1 MKRRASTVIVLL
13 MAISGI
19 AATYLVQRVSAPEI
33 AAAQHVLDSLKWL
46 DMLAPES
53 YDNQP
58 LQQPLSLTDTQLDHS
73 QLSAGYRAT
82 RSGKPVAIL
91 LRSQTQG
98 YVGAIELLIA
108 IEPNGRLLAVKT
120 LEQHETP
127 ALGGHLADRPNAW
140 LQTFTGKSSD
150 APTTA
155 GWALKTDGGEFDQIA
170 GATITSR
177 AVINAVHDAL
187 RYFDDHR
194 AALLGSGT

>member
-1 MKRRASTVIVLL
+1 MKRGTSAVIVLL
-13 MAISGI
+13 VAISGI
-19 AATYLVQRVSAPEI
+19 AATYLLARASAPQI
-33 AAAQHVLDSLKWL
+33 AAAQHLLDSRKWL

-58 LQQPLSLTDTQLDHS
+58 LQQPLSLTDTRLDHS

-82 RSGKPVAIL
+82 RNGKPVAIL

-120 LEQHETP
+120 LEQRETP
-127 ALGGHLADRPNAW
+127 GLGGHLADRPNAW
-140 LQTFTGKSSD
+140 LEAFAGKSRDS
-150 APTTA
+150 
-155 GWALKTDGGEFDQIA
+155 GWALKKDQGQFDQIA

-187 RYFDDHR
+187 RYFDEHR
-194 AALLGSGT
+194 AALLGNGT

>member
-1 MKRRASTVIVLL
+1 MSRRASAMIVLL
-13 MAISGI
+13 VAISGI
-19 AATYLVQRVSAPEI
+19 AATYLLARASAPQI
-33 AAAQHVLDSLKWL
+33 AAAQQLLDSRKWL

-58 LQQPLSLTDTQLDHS
+58 LQQPLSLIDTRLAHS

-82 RSGKPVAIL
+82 RNGKPVAIL

-98 YVGAIELLIA
+98 YVGAIELLIV

-120 LEQHETP
+120 LEQRETP
-127 ALGGHLADRPNAW
+127 GLGGHLADRPNAW
-140 LQTFTGKSSD
+140 LQAFAGKSSD
-150 APTTA
+150 A
-155 GWALKTDGGEFDQIA
+155 GWALKNDQGPFDQIA

-187 RYFDDHR
+187 RYFDEHR
-194 AALLGSGT
+194 AALLGNGT

>member
-1 MKRRASTVIVLL
+1 MKRGTSAVIVLL
-13 MAISGI
+13 VAISGI
-19 AATYLVQRVSAPEI
+19 AATYLLARASAPQI
-33 AAAQHVLDSLKWL
+33 AAAQHLLDSRKWL

-58 LQQPLSLTDTQLDHS
+58 LQQPLSLIDTRLAHS

-82 RSGKPVAIL
+82 RNGKPVAIL

-98 YVGAIELLIA
+98 YVGAIELLIV

-120 LEQHETP
+120 LEQRETP
-127 ALGGHLADRPNAW
+127 GLGGHLADRPNAW
-140 LQTFTGKSSD
+140 LQAFAGKSSD
-150 APTTA
+150 A
-155 GWALKTDGGEFDQIA
+155 GWALKNDQGPFDQIA

-187 RYFDDHR
+187 RYFDEHR
-194 AALLGSGT
+194 AALLGNGT

>member
-1 MKRRASTVIVLL
+1 MNRRVSAMIVLL
-13 MAISGI
+13 VAISGI
-19 AATYLVQRVSAPEI
+19 AATYLLARASAPQI
-33 AAAQHVLDSLKWL
+33 AAAQHLLDSRKWL

-58 LQQPLSLTDTQLDHS
+58 LQQPLSLIDTRLAHS

-82 RSGKPVAIL
+82 LNGKSAAIL

-98 YVGAIELLIA
+98 YVGVIELLIV

-120 LEQHETP
+120 LEQRETP
-127 ALGGHLADRPNAW
+127 GLGGHLADRPNPW
-140 LQTFTGKSSD
+140 LQGFAGNSSD
-150 APTTA
+150 A
-155 GWALKTDGGEFDQIA
+155 GWALKRDAGQFDQIA
-170 GATITSR
+170 GATVTSR

-194 AALLGSGT
+194 AALLGNGT

>member
-1 MKRRASTVIVLL
+1 MNRRVSAMIVLL
-13 MAISGI
+13 VAISGI
-19 AATYLVQRVSAPEI
+19 AATYLLARASAPEI
-33 AAAQHVLDSLKWL
+33 AAAQHLLDSRKWL

-58 LQQPLSLTDTQLDHS
+58 LRQPLSLIDTRLEHS

-82 RSGKPVAIL
+82 LNGKSAAIL

-98 YVGAIELLIA
+98 YVGVIELLIV

-120 LEQHETP
+120 LEQRETP
-127 ALGGHLADRPNAW
+127 GLGGHLADRPNAW
-140 LQTFTGKSSD
+140 LQAFAGKSSD
-150 APTTA
+150 A
-155 GWALKTDGGEFDQIA
+155 GWALKRDAGQFDQIA

-187 RYFDDHR
+187 RYFDEHR

>member
-1 MKRRASTVIVLL
+1 MNRRASATIVLL
-13 MAISGI
+13 VAIGGI
-19 AATYLVQRVSAPEI
+19 AATYLLARASAPQI
-33 AAAQHVLDSLKWL
+33 AAAQHLLDSRKWL

-58 LQQPLSLTDTQLDHS
+58 LQQPLSLIDTRLAHS

-82 RSGKPVAIL
+82 LNGKSAAIL

-98 YVGAIELLIA
+98 YVGAIELLIV

-120 LEQHETP
+120 LEQRETP
-127 ALGGHLADRPNAW
+127 GLGGHLADRPNPW
-140 LQTFTGKSSD
+140 LQGFAGNSSD
-150 APTTA
+150 A
-155 GWALKTDGGEFDQIA
+155 GWALKRDAGQFDQIA
-170 GATITSR
+170 GATVTSR
-177 AVINAVHDAL
+177 AVIDAVHDAL

>member
-13 MAISGI
+13 VAISGI
-19 AATYLVQRVSAPEI
+19 TATYLVQRGSAPQI
-33 AAAQHVLDSLKWL
+33 AAAQHLLDSRKWL

-58 LQQPLSLTDTQLDHS
+58 LQQPLSLTDTRLDHS

-82 RSGKPVAIL
+82 LNGKPVAIL

-127 ALGGHLADRPNAW
+127 ALGGHLANRPNAW
-140 LQTFTGKSSD
+140 LQAFTGKSSD
-150 APTTA
+150 APTAA
-155 GWALKTDGGEFDQIA
+155 GWALKKDDGQFDQIA